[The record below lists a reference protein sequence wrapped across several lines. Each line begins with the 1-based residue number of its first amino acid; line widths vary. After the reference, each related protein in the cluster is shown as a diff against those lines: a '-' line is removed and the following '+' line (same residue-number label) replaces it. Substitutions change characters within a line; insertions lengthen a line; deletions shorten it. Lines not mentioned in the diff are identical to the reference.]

1 MIKNLIEQFEKG
13 NFIGLGKPERVVETL
28 ISKLFFYKDTV
39 YKVYKYQKNSF
50 ADLTKLEDRKSFFKD
65 DFVWN
70 NTMDP
75 KTYIDLLYVKFDGD
89 TYEICDADSAED
101 MCIVMKRIDGSNS
114 VFSMI
119 QNNTLTSEDIE
130 KITQYKFSSVEKL
143 TEIKKPAME
152 HLFSTPY
159 LVLETQNLESDKLW
173 MYEAQDFIPKE
184 RIDFIIQKLES
195 FINSHPYF
203 SNFDIARYI
212 TSLDNHTQ
220 NILIKDGEISIIDSM
235 PPKDSWRVQSDLYVA
250 SRFATDIEVLLG
262 SEYSDIVYEVL
273 RDMRGIEIDQKVKT
287 YFQIVA
293 ACIRAPYFFL
303 LNEKETA
310 QRFLDFI
317 YSKIGELE

>member
-1 MIKNLIEQFEKG
+1 MTRLIEYFENG
-13 NFIGLGKPERVVETL
+13 VFEDFGIPEFIEDTL
-28 ISKLFFYKDTV
+28 ISKLFFYTDTV
-39 YKVYKYQKNSF
+39 YKVYKHQNNSF
-50 ADLTKLEDRKSFFKD
+50 ADLSSLEERHKFFQD

-89 TYEICDADSAED
+89 TYEICDAEDAED
-101 MCIVMKRIDGSNS
+101 MCIVMKRIDGSSS

-143 TEIKKPAME
+143 TEIKKPVME
-152 HLFSTPY
+152 YLFSTPY

-173 MYEAQDFIPKE
+173 MYEAQDFISKK

-203 SNFDIARYI
+203 SNFDTAHYI

-235 PPKDSWRVQSDLYVA
+235 PPKDSWRVQSDMYVA

-273 RDMRGIEIDQKVKT
+273 RDMRGIEIDQKVRT
-287 YFQIVA
+287 YFQIIA

-303 LNEKETA
+303 LNEKEIA

-317 YSKIGELE
+317 YSKIEELE